1 MTREEL
7 RNNYG
12 NDICELCYRE
22 FYTSRAY
29 QESLCEGQFC
39 EEAEDCFAEEHN
51 IELEG

>member
-12 NDICELCYRE
+12 NAICVSYHRE

-29 QESLCEGQFC
+29 PESLCEGQFC
-39 EEAEDCFAEEHN
+39 EEAEDSFAEEHN
-51 IELEG
+51 IELED